1 MPSRVCPDRRCV
13 NYRNPATRPDP
24 PQPPASFRSAA
35 MQAFQLYRRLA
46 RHGELSRAVLYP
58 KLFPKQHKCGALLEA
73 STERGLFLA
82 FERGVEDILAG
93 CPFVTVVPPR
103 SSRWTLP
110 ARHLQR
116 LPKRRQNLGCPGRFQ
131 RHRNYYIVQSLARS
145 ALDPEEGR
153 RSTVPYRRR
162 GKSACCVLAAN
173 V

>member
-103 SSRWTLP
+103 SSRWMLP

-116 LPKRRQNLGCPGRFQ
+116 LPQTTIEHGLPGPIPAASRLLRYTIVSEGGPRFRKRLKAN
-131 RHRNYYIVQSLARS
+131 
-145 ALDPEEGR
+145 
-153 RSTVPYRRR
+153 STSP
-162 GKSACCVLAAN
+162 
-173 V
+173 